1 MSLRRWAE
9 RLLHEPG
16 SPDVIDLH
24 IKDVVAAFLTGL
36 RTSDGQAILRQHGRS
51 TDRVE
56 LAAAVAAIA
65 RLSESDDIHL
75 ASCVTPGAIVIPV
88 ALALCNDRSPDDFR
102 RAVSAGCA
110 AGTRLGAAIG
120 GARALARGIWPTL
133 FVAPVM
139 AAVTASVLTSGD
151 SERLAH
157 AMALAL
163 ADASG
168 RVGNPNARWSSLADA
183 VLRGLRAA
191 EAAHHGERG
200 DLARLPGDVDSAAFD
215 AADASI
221 STVGFKP
228 LPIARQGA
236 NAVVAFQHLL
246 SKGIEP
252 RMIDSVEVFVPA
264 INVALLKRP
273 ASEADRL
280 SRLCNMGLQ
289 FAAVAFTAE
298 LLYDPERTLEPSV
311 PLMEFASR
319 VLVAAA
325 GSDLEDHWPD
335 RWAARVVVRA
345 GGQQYEETVIQA
357 PFDHDAPGLLQLLQD
372 KWRRMLSE
380 QDLTVLNQ
388 EQPGGARYATLWQQ
402 IERRI
407 RTPSED

>member
-1 MSLRRWAE
+1 M
-9 RLLHEPG
+9 
-16 SPDVIDLH
+16 
-24 IKDVVAAFLTGL
+24 
-36 RTSDGQAILRQHGRS
+36 
-51 TDRVE
+51 
-56 LAAAVAAIA
+56 
-65 RLSESDDIHL
+65 
-75 ASCVTPGAIVIPV
+75 TPGAIVIPV

-151 SERLAH
+151 FERLAH

-168 RVGNPNARWSSLADA
+168 RVGNRTRDGAHSPMPSCAAFEL
-183 VLRGLRAA
+183 LRP
-191 EAAHHGERG
+191 HIMVKRG